1 MKIKFKLI
9 DYDTN
14 KMIMCEK
21 KSKFLKNL
29 IEMIDSKEKE
39 LKENQFCVVACDS
52 DKSGK
57 VIVRIITKRGE

>member
-14 KMIMCEK
+14 KRIMCEK

-29 IEMIDSKEKE
+29 IEMIDIKEKE
-39 LKENQFCVVACDS
+39 LKENKFCVVAFDS
-52 DKSGK
+52 DPSGK

>member
-29 IEMIDSKEKE
+29 IEMIDKKEKE
-39 LKENQFCVVACDS
+39 LKDNKFCVVACDS
-52 DKSGK
+52 DPSGK

>member
-14 KMIMCEK
+14 KMIMCSK
-21 KSKFLKNL
+21 KSEFLEKLNNL
-29 IEMIDSKEKE
+29 ISLKEKE
-39 LKENQFCVVACDS
+39 LKENKFCVVACDS
-52 DKSGK
+52 DMSKK